1 MNLAPSGRARRNER
15 RPAKDREHDDNR
27 RVRTERCRQMARE
40 SSRDSGVLLPG
51 PRRMATARGGRAAG
65 TALDRLSVRT
75 LTRVFSWATH
85 IDPAC
90 WDAWE
95 KRIGALPKDVGERY
109 NTRLLTPRD
118 WASHF
123 KNILHRTL
131 MVRSI
136 TTGDPCRCCNFARE
150 NIIHFATCEVAGK
163 LWSDL
168 CRETSVAIGRE
179 GRAGE
184 CNRRGYT

>member
-1 MNLAPSGRARRNER
+1 MKGDLRKTGNTMIVEESEMREVVKWRGKVVGIAESFFPD
-15 RPAKDREHDDNR
+15 PAEW
-27 RVRTERCRQMARE
+27 
-40 SSRDSGVLLPG
+40 
-51 PRRMATARGGRAAG
+51 RMKGADEP
-65 TALDRLSVRT
+65 LDRLSVRV

-123 KNILHRTL
+123 KNILHRAL

-136 TTGDPCRCCNFARE
+136 TTGEPCRCCNFARE
-150 NIIHFATCEVAGK
+150 NMIHFATCEVAGK

-168 CRETSVAIGRE
+168 LTLTGRE
-179 GRAGE
+179 DLRDQKERERFALFALLPNEHLEAGWV
-184 CNRRGYT
+184 N